1 MEDPTCMDKQQGAR
15 FFLIFLSCSLLLI
28 LKLFWT
34 FLSAIILAML
44 IVSVFYPIY
53 GKVRTLFRNR
63 EILASL
69 CVTVFI
75 MITLIIP
82 MTWFIGTLSNEAYEF
97 YSKSSD
103 KVSLNKIKQMVEDDP
118 VWAERFKKINNI
130 TGYEITPDA
139 IEDMAASIGKNVGLF
154 LYDQVRSIA
163 SNLLNFLI
171 QFFLMG
177 LTMYYLFKDGARLKQ
192 YFFELLPVPED
203 HLEKLTHKFH
213 EMGRAIVVGNGLSGI
228 VQGILGG
235 LGFYFFGLDSPFL
248 WGTVMCFMAFLPI
261 IGASAVFIP
270 TTIILFLNGSSGLAL
285 GYLIYNLSYSSV
297 IEYLVKPRL
306 IGQGMQ
312 MNSLLVFIGIIGGL
326 KVFGILGIVYGPLII
341 TVFLTLAEIYRLE
354 YRNKAV

>member
-1 MEDPTCMDKQQGAR
+1 
-15 FFLIFLSCSLLLI
+15 
-28 LKLFWT
+28 
-34 FLSAIILAML
+34 ML
-44 IVSVFYPIY
+44 IVSVFYSLY
-53 GKVRTLFRNR
+53 AKVKALFRNR

-69 CVTVFI
+69 FFTVFI
-75 MITLIIP
+75 MITLILP
-82 MTWFIGTLSNEAYEF
+82 MSWFIGTLSNEAYEF

-103 KVSLNKIKQMVEDDP
+103 RVSLSKLKQIVKSDP
-118 VWAERFKKINNI
+118 VWAERFKKINNM
-130 TGYEITPDA
+130 TGLEITPET
-139 IEDMAASIGKNVGLF
+139 IEDLASSIGKNVGLF
-154 LYDQVRSIA
+154 LYEQVRAIA

-171 QFFLMG
+171 QFFLMA
-177 LTMYYLFKDGARLKQ
+177 LTMYYLFKDGVRLKQ
-192 YFFELLPVPED
+192 YFFQLLPVPED
-203 HLEKLTHKFH
+203 HLEKLAHKFH

-248 WGTVMCFMAFLPI
+248 WGTVICFMAFLPI

-270 TTIILFLNGSSGLAL
+270 TTIILCLNGNSGLGL

-312 MNSLLVFIGIIGGL
+312 MNALLVFIGIIGGI

>member
-1 MEDPTCMDKQQGAR
+1 MVDPNCVDKQQGAR

-34 FLSAIILAML
+34 FLSAIILAMV
-44 IVSVFYPIY
+44 IVSVFYPLYAKIK
-53 GKVRTLFRNR
+53 GLLRNR
-63 EILASL
+63 EILTSL
-69 CVTVFI
+69 CVTGTI
-75 MITLIIP
+75 LITLIIP
-82 MTWFIGTLSNEAYEF
+82 MTWFVSTLSNEAYDF
-97 YSKSSD
+97 YVKSSN
-103 KVSLNKIKQMVEDDP
+103 KVSLNKIKQIVEDDP
-118 VWAERFKKINNI
+118 VWAARLKKINTM
-130 TGYEITPDA
+130 TGYEITPDT
-139 IEDMAASIGKNVGLF
+139 IEDMANSIGKNIGLF
-154 LYDQVRSIA
+154 LYDQIRSIA

-177 LTMYYLFKDGARLKQ
+177 LTMYYLFKDGARLKR

-248 WGTVMCFMAFLPI
+248 WGTVICFMAFLPI

-306 IGQGMQ
+306 IGKGMQ
-312 MNSLLVFIGIIGGL
+312 MNALLVFIGIIGGI

-341 TVFLTLAEIYRLE
+341 TVFLTLAEIYKLE
-354 YRNKAV
+354 YRNKVV

>member
-1 MEDPTCMDKQQGAR
+1 MVDPTCMDKQQGAR

-28 LKLFWT
+28 LKLFWA

-44 IVSVFYPIY
+44 IVSVFYPLY
-53 GKVRTLFRNR
+53 AKVKALFRNR

-69 CVTVFI
+69 CVTFFI
-75 MITLIIP
+75 LITLIIP
-82 MTWFIGTLSNEAYEF
+82 MSWFIGTLSNEAYEF
-97 YSKSSD
+97 YNKSSD
-103 KVSLNKIKQMVEDDP
+103 RVSLSKLKQIVKDDP
-118 VWAERFKKINNI
+118 VWAERFKKINNM
-130 TGYEITPDA
+130 TGLEITPET
-139 IEDMAASIGKNVGLF
+139 IEDLASSIGKNVGLF

-177 LTMYYLFKDGARLKQ
+177 LTLYYLFKDGARLKQ

-248 WGTVMCFMAFLPI
+248 WGTVICFMAFLPI
-261 IGASAVFIP
+261 IGASSVFIP
-270 TTIILFLNGSSGLAL
+270 TTIILFLNGNSGLGL

-312 MNSLLVFIGIIGGL
+312 MNALLVFIGIIGGI

>member
-69 CVTVFI
+69 CVTVLI

-213 EMGRAIVVGNGLSGI
+213 EMGRAIVLGNGLSGI

-235 LGFYFFGLDSPFL
+235 FGFYFFGLDSPFL
-248 WGTVMCFMAFLPI
+248 WGTVICFMAFLPI

-270 TTIILFLNGSSGLAL
+270 TTVFLFLNGSSGLAL

-312 MNSLLVFIGIIGGL
+312 MNALLVFIGIIGGL